1 MSEVRPTIIRLREEI
16 HAAMDIYK
24 DRHRISKSALTE
36 MALRDFFAKHEI
48 PVEQPKA
55 DWWLMRERRA
65 QNGSAI

>member
-48 PVEQPKA
+48 PVEQPKV
-55 DWWLMRERRA
+55 DWW
-65 QNGSAI
+65 